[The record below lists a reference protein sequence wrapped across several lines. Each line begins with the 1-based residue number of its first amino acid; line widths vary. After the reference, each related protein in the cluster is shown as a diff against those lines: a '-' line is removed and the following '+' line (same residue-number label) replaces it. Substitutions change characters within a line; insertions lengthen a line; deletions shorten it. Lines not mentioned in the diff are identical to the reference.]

1 MSSNFVGVRGTL
13 IINIK
18 RKQSQIKENIMEKV
32 KIGDTIKIIKMD
44 GEPQYTNREGVVT
57 HIDDAGQ
64 IHGTWGGC
72 AIVPEIDDFI
82 ILGNI

>member
-1 MSSNFVGVRGTL
+1 MAALGTL

-18 RKQSQIKENIMEKV
+18 RKQSQIKEDIMGKV
-32 KIGDTIKIIKMD
+32 KIGDTIKIIKME
-44 GEPQYTNREGVVT
+44 GEPQYTDREGVVT

-72 AIVPEIDDFI
+72 AIIPEVDTYI
-82 ILGNI
+82 IVKRA

>member
-1 MSSNFVGVRGTL
+1 
-13 IINIK
+13 
-18 RKQSQIKENIMEKV
+18 ME
-32 KIGDTIKIIKMD
+32 

-72 AIVPEIDDFI
+72 AIIPEIDTYI
-82 ILGNI
+82 ILHNNDN

>member
-1 MSSNFVGVRGTL
+1 MAALETL

-18 RKQSQIKENIMEKV
+18 RKQSQIKEDIMDKV
-32 KIGDTIKIIKMD
+32 KIGDTIKIIKME
-44 GEPQYTNREGVVT
+44 GEPQYTDREGVVT

>member
-1 MSSNFVGVRGTL
+1 MSSNFVAALETL

-18 RKQSQIKENIMEKV
+18 RKQSQIKEDIMDKV
-32 KIGDTIKIIKMD
+32 KIGDTIKIIKME
-44 GEPQYTNREGVVT
+44 GEPQYTDREGVVT

>member
-1 MSSNFVGVRGTL
+1 
-13 IINIK
+13 
-18 RKQSQIKENIMEKV
+18 MEKV

-44 GEPQYTNREGVVT
+44 GEPHYKDREGIVI

-72 AIVPEIDDFI
+72 AIIPEVDTYI
-82 ILGNI
+82 IVKRA